1 MTAHMTAWERWALAD
16 PVSAGIDLAREALY
30 WSEDA
35 DAAAAEGTD
44 GWHLAPC
51 LDAVRDTILSA
62 AEAELRARGR
72 R

>member
-1 MTAHMTAWERWALAD
+1 MIDHMTAWERWALAD
-16 PVSAGIDLAREALY
+16 PVSAGIDLAAEALY
-30 WSEDA
+30 WAEDV
-35 DAAAAEGTD
+35 DAAVAAGTD
-44 GWHLAPC
+44 GWYLAPC